1 MNERVID
8 ERVTNRKHGERS
20 TRMSTRPAINGQWM
34 TRRRMLGVAGGIA
47 AAFPLAACGSG
58 APEAES
64 GGDGGGGTFRAY
76 WNNAHEYEAYKDVV
90 AQFEKDHGVTV
101 ELQKFLWEDLRTKL
115 VSDFQSGNVPDVVEE
130 PGSWVQEFA
139 LSGDALSLQKYL
151 GKDGTK
157 IGFPDDWLEVAVAD
171 NTHDGQVYGIQMH
184 YTCTL
189 LFYNRKMLDDAGI
202 EPPTTWDDFLA
213 AARELTSGDVSGTVL
228 NDGLSYSYPWM
239 LQNGVHEY
247 DADSG
252 ELLQPRAAAME
263 AMQFQRDLV
272 HKHKVSP
279 KPTTALDVTRSAK
292 FFAAGRTAM
301 ILTGPWD
308 IPIIKE
314 SNPDLDYGI
323 AQALTGER
331 QSTIAGGTT
340 LFIPAKAKRP
350 DLSWDFIKRITA
362 LKTETAATEESS
374 MLMPRKSWAK
384 ESVVQENP
392 DVKPFTEGLPYAE
405 EFRTGVY
412 TTGKAGELEDIYKT
426 LYESML
432 IEGADAEEAFATYD
446 DAAKNILKG

>member
-1 MNERVID
+1 MNDRVTH
-8 ERVTNRKHGERS
+8 ERVTNRKHRERS
-20 TRMSTRPAINGQWM
+20 TRMSARPASNGPWM
-34 TRRRMLGVAGGIA
+34 TRRRMLGVAGGVA
-47 AAFPLAACGSG
+47 AAVPLAGCGSG

-64 GGDGGGGTFRAY
+64 GGGGGTFLAY
-76 WNNAHEYEAYKDVV
+76 WNNAHEFDAYKDVV
-90 AQFEKDHGVTV
+90 AQFEEDHGVTV
-101 ELQKFLWEDLRTKL
+101 ELQKFQWEDLRTKL
-115 VSDFQSGNVPDVVEE
+115 VSDLQSGNVPDVVEE
-130 PGSWVQEFA
+130 PGNWVQEFA
-139 LSGDALSLQKYL
+139 LSGDALSLQKYIDE
-151 GKDGTK
+151 DGAK
-157 IGFPDDWLEVAVAD
+157 IGFPDDWLRPAVAE

-189 LFYNRKMLDDAGI
+189 LFYNRGMLADAGI

-213 AARELTSGDVSGTVL
+213 AARRLTSGDVSGTVL

-247 DADSG
+247 HAGSG
-252 ELLQPRAAAME
+252 KLLQPRAAAME

-272 HKHKVSP
+272 HEHKVSP
-279 KPTTALDVTRSAK
+279 KPTTALDVTRAAK
-292 FFAAGRTAM
+292 FFAAERTAM

-308 IPIIKE
+308 IPIIKQ

-323 AQALTGER
+323 AQALTGRR
-331 QSTIAGGTT
+331 QATIAGGTT
-340 LFIPAKAKRP
+340 LFIPAKAGRP

-362 LKTETAATEESS
+362 LRTETVATEQSS

-384 ESVVQENP
+384 EASVLENP

-432 IEGADAEEAFATYD
+432 IEGAGAEEAFAAYD
-446 DAAKNILKG
+446 DAAANILKG